1 MYQAYGTY
9 HEKRPVW
16 QNNKR
21 PRWWRRRVRS
31 GGVCFVLIL
40 SAVTAATVM
49 LALRTSSIDHR
60 RYDVYKNGIQAKPHA
75 DTSAPQRPANVPTQQ
90 RTPIPYD
97 NHPSEKWESQAVLS
111 GAIESAGHEISTIE
125 DAVVHNNPKAKDAV
139 HDSSVASDE
148 KDPVTLVE
156 DSSATLMENNV
167 AIDKGPQPR
176 FSPDAAEGEEIGPSV
191 VSEDKLVEDESN
203 ESMQHLS
210 LEQKAEKLP
219 EFVWVPFS
227 EAVQQE
233 VLQGWEDEWVSNGRF
248 DRKRWGQLQ
257 EPKVDFVYLCML
269 DLLPCQLID
278 ANVSAGVNGS
288 EQAFQQT
295 IRPWEERSVLNDPDG
310 KWINSHGVNRYRDWD
325 ELRYSFR
332 SIERNAG
339 HFLNKV
345 KVLVNSIYENGVPV
359 RKQSPSWLALDD
371 PKVSQ
376 TVQVVSQEEM
386 FEADK
391 AVCLPTFNSLTIENQ
406 MFNTESEVDQVCCQ
420 SIAVKTPSLM
430 FDVVLC
436 NV

>member
-31 GGVCFVLIL
+31 GGACFVLIL
-40 SAVTAATVM
+40 GAVTAATVL
-49 LALRTSSIDHR
+49 LALRTSSLDHR
-60 RYDVYKNGIQAKPHA
+60 RYDAYKSGIQEKHHG
-75 DTSAPQRPANVPTQQ
+75 DIGVSQRPQ

-111 GAIESAGHEISTIE
+111 GASQPADHDMSTIE
-125 DAVVHNNPKAKDAV
+125 DAVVHNNPKAKDTV
-139 HDSSVASDE
+139 HDSSVTPDE
-148 KDPVTLVE
+148 KAPVTLSD
-156 DSSATLMENNV
+156 DSSATLMEKNV
-167 AIDKGPQPR
+167 AIDKTSQPR
-176 FSPDAAEGEEIGPSV
+176 ISPDAVEGEEIEPST

-203 ESMQHLS
+203 ESKQHLS
-210 LEQKAEKLP
+210 LEQKAEKIP

-227 EAVQQE
+227 EVVQQE

-248 DRKRWGQLQ
+248 EGKRWGQLQ
-257 EPKVDFVYLCML
+257 EPKVDFVYLCMM
-269 DLLPCQLID
+269 DSLPRQLIHT
-278 ANVSAGVNGS
+278 NVSLGVNGS
-288 EQAFQQT
+288 EEAFQQT

-345 KVLVNSIYENGVPV
+345 KVLVNSIYENGIPV

-420 SIAVKTPSLM
+420 SITVKTPSLTLN
-430 FDVVLC
+430 VVFC